1 MAGELSRPE
10 YAARYGPTTGDR
22 VRLGDTDLLARIERD
37 ESSYGDEVL
46 RGWAK
51 TLRTGIMMSAE
62 LPAAS
67 ELDLLVTNV
76 IVMDPVL
83 GIFKASIGVKDGVI
97 VGVGRAGNPDVVDNP
112 DLLIGSN
119 TTPVYGQGY
128 IATPGGIDT
137 HVHLVQPRLI
147 PAALA
152 AGMTTLITGGLNE
165 NPAFNLEQM
174 FLAFEGF
181 PVNLGVLGR
190 AASYTAD
197 PLERQIE
204 SGACGLKVHEDYAG
218 YPSIVDQALTV
229 ADVFDVQI
237 AMHTDGLNESCELD
251 ETVAAI
257 AGRSIHAYH
266 VEGIGGGHSPDILAI
281 AGVGHVI
288 GSSTTP
294 TIPYGRNVVAEHH
307 AMMWSVHGMN
317 PRVPS
322 DRAMIADRVRD
333 STMRAESVL
342 HDLGAISIINSDSQG
357 MGRIGEVIRRTWQL
371 AHQMK
376 RMRAERPAHDNPRIL
391 QYLAKYTI
399 NPARAHGVDRWVGSL
414 EPGKS
419 ADIVLWRPE
428 FFGVKPELVIKGG
441 YPRLGRARRGQRLHF
456 PGRAPDLRAALGR
469 ERAGGGEPQHRL
481 RLRRGGRR
489 RLPPPDRD
497 PASRDPRRRDPAGRE
512 APHALQ
518 PGESADRDR
527 PRLGG
532 DPDRR
537 AAATDAARRGPPDEP
552 PLLPDVSAR
561 AGPARAGLGRPRHA
575 GPRRPTSRLEW
586 ASVGVGPSTESPAA
600 ASQAACSAP
609 L

>member
-1 MAGELSRPE
+1 
-10 YAARYGPTTGDR
+10 
-22 VRLGDTDLLARIERD
+22 
-37 ESSYGDEVL
+37 
-46 RGWAK
+46 
-51 TLRTGIMMSAE
+51 MSNDE

-67 ELDLLVTNV
+67 ELDLVVTNV
-76 IVMDPVL
+76 VVIDPVL
-83 GIFKASIGVKDGVI
+83 GVRKATIGVKDGVI
-97 VGVGRAGNPDVVDNP
+97 VGIGRAGNPDVVDNP
-112 DLLIGSN
+112 DLLIGPN

-147 PAALA
+147 PVALA

-165 NPAFNLEQM
+165 NPAFNLGHM
-174 FLAFEGF
+174 FLAFEGY
-181 PVNLGVLGR
+181 PVNLGILGR

-197 PLERQIE
+197 PLVRQIE

-218 YPSIVDQALTV
+218 YPSIVDRALTV
-229 ADVFDVQI
+229 AEAHDVQI
-237 AMHTDGLNESCELD
+237 AMHTDGMNESCELN

-257 AGRSIHAYH
+257 AGRTIHAYH

-322 DRAMIADRVRD
+322 DHVMIADRIRD

-342 HDLGAISIINSDSQG
+342 HELGAISIINSDSQG

-376 RMRAERPAHDNPRIL
+376 RMRGGASRHDNPRIL

-414 EPGKS
+414 EPGKA

-428 FFGVKPELVIKGG
+428 FFGVKPELTIKGG
-441 YPRLGRARRGQRLHF
+441 YPAWGAIGEGNASISQSEPVRYGRHWGGRGL
-456 PGRAPDLRAALGR
+456 AAASLSIDFVSGAAA
-469 ERAGGGEPQHRL
+469 AGGF
-481 RLRRGGRR
+481 RR
-489 RLPPPDRD
+489 RLRT
-497 PASRDPRRRDPAGRE
+497 RRRAVPVAGTRRVGKRDMLYNQANPRIEIDPGSAEIRIDG
-512 APHALQ
+512 Q
-518 PGESADRDR
+518 P
-527 PRLGG
+527 L
-532 DPDRR
+532 
-537 AAATDAARRGPPDEP
+537 P
-552 PLLPDVSAR
+552 PLPADDLP
-561 AGPARAGLGRPRHA
+561 LN
-575 GPRRPTSRLEW
+575 RRYFL
-586 ASVGVGPSTESPAA
+586 
-600 ASQAACSAP
+600 